1 VSRWMLALLIAA
13 VGCGSGTARWQS
25 ASLELVMPATP
36 IEIAGGHTR
45 EIQILVIGAPAEEV
59 TLSAELPSF
68 ATLVG
73 SLLTLAPQRADAGNY
88 QLTITATA
96 GAQSTSSE
104 LYVTV
109 SAPNSPPSWSSRDVM
124 LGSGDDGVFSNPPG
138 PGGTLP
144 PMICPS
150 HNCVLAN
157 PISVFVARICDAD
170 GDSVTVD
177 VEVILLGAGFTKT
190 PTHTVSG
197 QVGRPQTAYCQDG
210 DPNCSCFQLPLGDL
224 APDTSYEFAVRIM
237 DEHGALAS
245 FRQAYDGTMPGD
257 GWVHLPEWQVKTPR

>member
-1 VSRWMLALLIAA
+1 MSRWMLALLIAA

-59 TLSAELPSF
+59 RLSAQLPSF

-88 QLTITATA
+88 QLTITARA

-109 SAPNSPPSWSSRDVM
+109 SAPNSPPTWSPRDVM
-124 LGSGDDGVFSNPPG
+124 LGNDDGVFSNPPG
-138 PGGTLP
+138 PGGTLS

-150 HNCVLAN
+150 DNCVLAN
-157 PISVFVARICDAD
+157 PVSVFVQGICDAD

-177 VEVILLGAGFTKT
+177 VEVISLGAEFTKT
-190 PTHTVSG
+190 PSHTVSA
-197 QVGRPQTAYCQDG
+197 QMGRPQTVYCQYV
-210 DPNCSCFQLPLGDL
+210 DPNCNCFQLPLGVL
-224 APDTSYEFAVRIM
+224 ASDTSYEFAVRIM
-237 DEHGALAS
+237 DEHGALSS
-245 FRQAYDGTMPGD
+245 FKYWFDGTMPSD
-257 GWVHLPEWQVKTPR
+257 GWVHFPEWQVKTPR